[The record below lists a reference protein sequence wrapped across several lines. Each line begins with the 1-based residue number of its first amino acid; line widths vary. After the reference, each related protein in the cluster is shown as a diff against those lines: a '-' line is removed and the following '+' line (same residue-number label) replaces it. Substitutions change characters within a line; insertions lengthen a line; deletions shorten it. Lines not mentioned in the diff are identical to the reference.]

1 MICEVN
7 LNRTEQIW
15 LKPNKWLSY
24 LCHISKNLY
33 NEAIYII
40 RQEFIKTGKWISY
53 SSLCHLLKT
62 SENFK
67 ILPSGTAQQILIL
80 VEKAW
85 KSFFKAMKEFKKHP
99 EKFRGKPS
107 IPGYKPKD
115 GEFMLL
121 FTNQQI
127 KIKNRNIQLPKKINL
142 IVGTRLSDDTVIG
155 TSTIIPKGVGFIL
168 NVVYKKTIKPL
179 HTITARVLGIDIGLN
194 NIVTI
199 VDNIGSVPIIVKG
212 GVVKAVNQFFNKRKA
227 ELQSLYD
234 LSRIKGTTK
243 KLSRLLIKR
252 DLKIKDFFHKT
263 SKKIVEICK
272 TNNIDTIV
280 IGHNEGW
287 KQNCKM
293 GKRNNQNFV
302 SVPFDKLIKM
312 IKYKGEEEGINT
324 MLVNESHTSK
334 CSFLDGEGIKHQD
347 SYAGKRTSRGMFV
360 SRAGIKINAD
370 VNAAYNI
377 IKKAIPNAYV
387 NGIEGVGLH
396 PVRLG
401 IY

>member
-1 MICEVN
+1 MICEVII
-7 LNRTEQIW
+7 NRTEQIW
-15 LKPNKWLSY
+15 IKPNKLLSY
-24 LCHISKNLY
+24 LCHVSKNLY
-33 NEAIYII
+33 NEAMYLI
-40 RQEFIKTGKWISY
+40 RQEFFKTGKWISY
-53 SSLCHLLKT
+53 SSLYHLLKT

-67 ILPSGTAQQILIL
+67 ILPAATAQQILLL

-85 KSFFKAMKEFKKHP
+85 KSFFKATKEYKKHP

-107 IPGYKPKD
+107 IPGYKLKD
-115 GEFMLL
+115 GEFILP
-121 FTNQQI
+121 FTNIQI
-127 KIKNRNIQLPKKINL
+127 KIKNRNVQLPKKINL
-142 IVGTRLSDDTVIG
+142 TVRTRLSDDTVIG
-155 TSTIIPKGVGFIL
+155 TSTIIPNGVGFIL
-168 NVVYKKTIKPL
+168 NVVYKKMIKPP
-179 HTITARVLGIDIGLN
+179 ITVTRNILGIDIGLN

-212 GVVKAVNQFFNKRKA
+212 GVVKSINQFFNKRKA

-234 LSRIKGTTK
+234 LSNIKGTPK

-252 DLKIKDFFHKT
+252 DLKINDFFHKT

-272 TNNIDTIV
+272 TNNIGTIV

-302 SVPFDKLIKM
+302 SVPFNKLIKM

>member
-1 MICEVN
+1 M
-7 LNRTEQIW
+7 
-15 LKPNKWLSY
+15 
-24 LCHISKNLY
+24 Y
-33 NEAIYII
+33 NEGIYII

-53 SSLCHLLKT
+53 SNLYHLLKT

-67 ILPSGTAQQILIL
+67 ILPHNTAQQILIL

-85 KSFFKAMKEFKKHP
+85 KSFFKAMKEYKKHP
-99 EKFRGKPS
+99 EKFVGKPS
-107 IPGYKPKD
+107 IPGYKLKD
-115 GEFMLL
+115 GEFVLP
-121 FTNQQI
+121 FSTQQI
-127 KIKNRNIQLPKKINL
+127 KIKNRNVQLPKKIN
-142 IVGTRLSDDTVIG
+142 IEVKTRLSDDTVIG
-155 TSTIIPKGVGFIL
+155 TSTIIPKGIGFIL
-168 NVVYKKTIKPL
+168 NVVYKKMIKPPI
-179 HTITARVLGIDIGLN
+179 TITSNILGIDIGLN

-212 GVVKAVNQFFNKRKA
+212 GVVKSINQFFNKRKA

-234 LSRIKGTTK
+234 LSNIKGTPK

-252 DLKIKDFFHKT
+252 DLKINDFFHKT
-263 SKKIVEICK
+263 SRKIVEICK
-272 TNNIDTIV
+272 TNNIGTIV